1 MRRHNIH
8 LPILVLVTLLPT
20 PALAGGHIGV
30 DFDAGAP
37 IHGVDG
43 VATGLGARLGWRFDL
58 GPVWL
63 QPETGGSFVTVTR
76 VKDGYPMYVPRF
88 LWGGRLGLSVSRV
101 VQPSVFG
108 HGGVGWRVNEA
119 RGPAADVGV
128 ALDLT
133 LVPHFSFGAHLAY
146 NFVGADHTIGPN
158 YAMMMIP
165 SLTREAI
172 AWLSAGVHGG
182 FTF

>member
-1 MRRHNIH
+1 MRRNH
-8 LPILVLVTLLPT
+8 ILLCAALTLLST

-37 IHGVDG
+37 IHGVSG

-63 QPETGGSFVTVTR
+63 QPEAGGSFVTMTP
-76 VKDGYPMYVPRF
+76 VKDGYPLYVPRF
-88 LWGGRLGLSVSRV
+88 LWGARLGLAVSRV

-108 HGGVGWRVNEA
+108 HGGVGWRGNEA
-119 RGPAADVGV
+119 RGPAADVGL
-128 ALDLT
+128 ALDLA

-146 NFVGADHTIGPN
+146 NFVGTDHTIAPDYG
-158 YAMMMIP
+158 MMMDP
-165 SLTREAI
+165 SLTFDAI